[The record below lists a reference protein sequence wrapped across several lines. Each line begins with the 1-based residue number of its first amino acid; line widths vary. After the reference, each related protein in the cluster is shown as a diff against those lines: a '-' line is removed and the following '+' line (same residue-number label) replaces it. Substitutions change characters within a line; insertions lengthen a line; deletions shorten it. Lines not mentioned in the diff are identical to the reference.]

1 MSREGI
7 SIKVGLGSVLTVIG
21 LAVLGLII
29 WAAAPLP
36 LVRFFLFNVFWM
48 HPTGWILVVIS
59 ILIVIGVGMA
69 DRTGY
74 DGPGWITFVVG
85 ALLLIGLVIYGM
97 FSSALATQ
105 YLVQDLQPTAL
116 ETLPETTEV
125 RYLPMPVAER
135 YGANK
140 IQDPRHHL
148 GDMDPLDTAEGIAW
162 VAPRVPTGFW
172 NTLTGQTDGFAIVNP
187 DGSVNTILQPMRYG
201 EGMQIGDKINWPL
214 WKMRYTVDLP
224 EFYYLQL
231 GDEVVTIAPYIA
243 YRYQFPVRV
252 PHWGGVFVVHPGG
265 QIEDLT
271 PEAATADP
279 RFEGQR
285 LYPEA
290 LALRI
295 AKAWAYRGGISN
307 AWFTHRDQTE
317 VPRIDDEDNQMP
329 YLIPT
334 DQGPLWFIG
343 MEPYGPAYSIFKVL
357 FVNAHNGS
365 LQIYEL
371 PAESGMISPNRAG
384 GYVRAAFPTYQ
395 WQDRCGESSSGN
407 LLAIEPRPL
416 IRNGVLYWQMS
427 ITNVDYAGVTQ
438 TVLVN
443 AKDNGVVY
451 FEDLGEIQRFLDG
464 TFAGRST
471 AGVSQPRG
479 DDQTLPSSS
488 TLDLKGM
495 NDEELWSLLE
505 QILQELKSR

>member
-1 MSREGI
+1 VQRRGTFTFELNFGKI
-7 SIKVGLGSVLTVIG
+7 LVVIG
-21 LAVLGLII
+21 LVVIGILL

-36 LVRFFLFNVFWM
+36 IVRAILFDLFWM
-48 HPTGWILVVIS
+48 HPTGWALTVIA
-59 ILIVIGVGMA
+59 ILIVIGVYSI
-69 DRTGY
+69 DNNQY
-74 DGPGWITFVVG
+74 DEPGGATWIIG
-85 ALLLIGLVIYGM
+85 ILLAAGLIGYAIL
-97 FSSALATQ
+97 SPALAKR
-105 YLVQDLQPTAL
+105 YLVQDLKPTAL

-162 VAPRVPTGFW
+162 AAPRIPTGFW
-172 NTLTGQTDGFAIVNP
+172 NTLTGQTDGFAVVNP
-187 DGSVNTILQPMRYG
+187 DGSVDTILQPMRYG
-201 EGMQIGDKINWPL
+201 EGMEITDRITWPL
-214 WKMRYTVDLP
+214 WRMRYTVDLP
-224 EFYYLQL
+224 EFYYLQID
-231 GDEVVTIAPYIA
+231 GEVVAMAPYVA

-252 PHWGGVFVVHPGG
+252 PYWGGVFVVHADG

-317 VPRIDDEDNQMP
+317 VPHIDGEDNQMP

-334 DQGPLWFIG
+334 DQGPMWFVG
-343 MEPYGPAYSIFKVL
+343 MEPYGPAYSIFKIL
-357 FVNAHNGS
+357 FVDAHDGS
-365 LQIYEL
+365 IRLYEL
-371 PAESGMISPNRAG
+371 PAESGMMSPNRAR

-395 WQDRCGESSSGN
+395 WYQSGESSSGN
-407 LLAIEPRPL
+407 LFAVEPRPL
-416 IRNGVLYWQMS
+416 TRDGVLYWQMS
-427 ITNVDYAGVTQ
+427 ITNIDYAGVTQ

-443 AKDNGVVY
+443 AENNGVVY
-451 FEDLGEIQRFLDG
+451 FENLEEINRFLDG
-464 TFAGRST
+464 TFSGRAPNGVPQQST
-471 AGVSQPRG
+471 AGLAPQV
-479 DDQTLPSSS
+479 SSS
-488 TLDLKGM
+488 SELDM
-495 NDEELWSLLE
+495 MSDEELWSLLE